1 MEYPTYHEKQEGRQC
16 GKHAL
21 NNLFQQRIFTTRRM
35 KAIAAEVDT
44 EEKAILQEHFT
55 TANCT
60 AYGDY
65 TYQVMEKAVHL
76 VKNQGKRRDLL
87 NIQSMD
93 HRAAAIRES
102 TKNAKAFL
110 CNRNDHWFAIRRF
123 NDTWFSLDSCLAEP
137 RQLDVI
143 GEHVSIF
150 ASEKLIEEYK
160 GIYIVL

>member
-1 MEYPTYHEKQEGRQC
+1 MDYPTYHEKQESRQC
-16 GKHAL
+16 GRHAL
-21 NNLFQQRIFTTRRM
+21 NNLFQQRVFTTRRM
-35 KAIAAEVDT
+35 KAIAAEVD
-44 EEKAILQEHFT
+44 EQERAILREHFT
-55 TANCT
+55 TGNCT

-65 TYQVMEKAVHL
+65 TYQVMEKAVRL
-76 VKNQGKRRDLL
+76 VENRDLL
-87 NIQSMD
+87 HLQSVD
-93 HRAAAIRES
+93 HRASAIRQS

-123 NDTWFSLDSCLAEP
+123 KETWYSLDSLHGEP

-150 ASEKLIEEYK
+150 ASKKLIEEYK